1 MKEVLDFLKK
11 CKTFYLATIDNDQPH
26 VRPMGIAE
34 EYEGKIYI
42 QTGKVKNV
50 FKQIDNNLKAEIC
63 AYDGQASWLR
73 IECELIDD
81 DRLEV
86 KEFVLDNNPS
96 LKGMYS
102 ADDDNTKVLYMKNA
116 TATFYS
122 FTEAPR
128 VVAF

>member
-1 MKEVLDFLKK
+1 MKEVLEFLKK
-11 CKTFYLATIDNDQPH
+11 CKTFYLATTDYDQAR

-50 FKQIDNNLKAEIC
+50 FKQIESNPKVEIC

-102 ADDDNTKVLYMKNA
+102 ADDDNTKVLYLKNA

-122 FTEAPR
+122 FTDAPR
-128 VVAF
+128 VVTF